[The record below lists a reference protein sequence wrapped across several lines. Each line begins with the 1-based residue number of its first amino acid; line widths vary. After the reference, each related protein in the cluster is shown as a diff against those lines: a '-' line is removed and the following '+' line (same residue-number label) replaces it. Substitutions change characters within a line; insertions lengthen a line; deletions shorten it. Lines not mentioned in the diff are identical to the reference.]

1 MKLAYRAYAVTLLL
15 LLLAFAAAAQTPRT
29 SGTAPTYDKNAR
41 SAKDP
46 RNTAP
51 TVGTGGPIGGPTGLF
66 TVYDQETLRKG
77 EWTLS
82 AAWSNYDRDPG
93 NADFTDVPLS
103 AQYGLTNR
111 IELFFTTT
119 GYRGLKINNPAALS
133 GFYLPNTGL
142 VINGVLQ
149 SAPAIILAPQGPGV
163 SLFPNAAVF
172 RPTGT
177 APFVSSPFIGGS
189 LGNFGLGFGTSGPIF
204 GFPVNTFALIGSPI
218 AGSNSTVA
226 ANFPGLGSVFGG
238 ILPGI
243 VLSTVTL
250 TNANGAP
257 AGEGPLAFTLAPS
270 YLPDAPFMDRTWS
283 TSSFNDFT
291 GGVKWRFNSP
301 NSPVG
306 YGIIAYY
313 RWWADH
319 ANSDSGFNML
329 QRGAGPGGNRG
340 DIGVVGFFGA
350 RLAKWANLSANVGYN
365 WNSSTKADFPNGT
378 FTILDR
384 PDELLLSAGIDFPIS
399 KWVQPIAEFRSLR
412 YMGGHTPNALE
423 NNPMDIIAGVRLF
436 PARWWGIGLAYRYHV
451 NEEDAGFFK
460 DKTFP
465 STLIINCSNRFV
477 LDGESQCT
485 PTTINQSFTGLPPG
499 FLPSE
504 DPHGFIVQLFAG
516 RRHKRATEVINLP
529 ANVTALTLSSNALT
543 LGCPPGQIPV
553 EGQTCD
559 QSTSINVT
567 TTAVDPENDVLTYQ
581 YTVSGGRIV
590 GTGPTVSWD
599 LSGVAPGSYT
609 ITAGVDDGCGI
620 CGKTMTQTAT
630 VANCNCKVA
639 CNCPSLTVT
648 GPAGI
653 TPPGGSMTFVA
664 NVSGGSQDQVVTY
677 NWTVSAGTISS
688 GQGTPSITVTA
699 PSDGSVSNITATVD
713 LGGLDPSCNCPHEAN
728 ETAGV
733 APLPQANEV
742 DTFGPLSNDDVKAR
756 VQNFYVQLANN
767 PNSQGYILNYGTP
780 KQIASRRT
788 QITKAITFLKLD
800 PSRVTF
806 VDGPPHGADVETHFY
821 LVPPGATP
829 PTPQ

>member
-15 LLLAFAAAAQTPRT
+15 VLLAFAAAAQTPRT
-29 SGTAPTYDKNAR
+29 SSTAPTYDKNAR

-103 AQYGLTNR
+103 AQYGLTNH

-142 VINGVLQ
+142 VINGELQ

-172 RPTGT
+172 RPAGT
-177 APFVSSPFIGGS
+177 APFIASPFIGGS
-189 LGNFGLGFGTSGPIF
+189 LGNFGLNIGTSGPIF
-204 GFPVNTFALIGSPI
+204 GFPVGTFALIGSPV

-243 VLSTVTL
+243 VLSTVQL
-250 TNANGAP
+250 TSPTGAP

-270 YLPDAPFMDRTWS
+270 YLPDAPFADRTWS

-319 ANSDSGFNML
+319 ADSDSGFNMM

-384 PDELLLSAGIDFPIS
+384 PDELLLSAGIDFPIK

-412 YMGGHTPNALE
+412 YVGGHTPNALE

-436 PARWWGIGLAYRYHV
+436 PARWWGVGLAYRYHV

-465 STLIINCSNRFV
+465 STLVINCTSRFV
-477 LDGESQCT
+477 IEGNVQCT
-485 PTTINQSFTGLPPG
+485 PTTINQSFSGLPPG

-516 RRHKRATEVINLP
+516 RRHKRAVEVQNQA
-529 ANVTALTLSSNALT
+529 ANVTALTLSSNAIT
-543 LGCPPGQIPV
+543 LGCPPGQVPV

-559 QSTSINVT
+559 QSTSINVS

-620 CGKTMTQTAT
+620 CGKTMTQTVT
-630 VANCNCKVA
+630 VANCNCKAA

-653 TPPGGSMTFVA
+653 TAPGGTMTFVA

-688 GQGTPSITVTA
+688 GQGTPSITVA
-699 PSDGSVSNITATVD
+699 VPADMPGGNITATVD
-713 LGGLDPSCNCPHEAN
+713 LGGLDPSCNCPHNAS

-733 APLPQANEV
+733 SAPPQANEV

-756 VQNFYVQLANN
+756 LQNFYVQLANN
-767 PNSQGYILNYGTP
+767 PNSQGYIINYGTP
-780 KQIASRRT
+780 KQIASRRA